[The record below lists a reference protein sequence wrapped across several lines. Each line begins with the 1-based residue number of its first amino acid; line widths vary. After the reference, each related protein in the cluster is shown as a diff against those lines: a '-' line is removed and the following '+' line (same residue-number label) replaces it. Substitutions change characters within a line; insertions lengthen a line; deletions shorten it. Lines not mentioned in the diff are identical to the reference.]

1 MRDNAL
7 SEPLVAAA
15 PDRILIVDR
24 DAGIANFVKLNL
36 EERGF
41 VVQHVADGAAALQM
55 IRTDA
60 PALVLTDLDL
70 PGLDGLEMIRRL
82 RADPMLSALPLIILT
97 GRGMSID
104 KVAGFSA
111 GADDYVVKP
120 FDTLELVAR
129 VTNTLRR
136 NKEFRE
142 VSPLTELP
150 GNTRILREISERVRL
165 GYQFAVSYIDID
177 RFKAVNDVYGFGRG
191 DEFIQAL
198 AKCLRRAVAAIGD
211 PPVFLGHVGGDDF
224 ILICSPEQL
233 SPLTKFAVM
242 DFERTSAAMYDPP
255 DALRGYVEIVNRRG
269 EVLKVSLV
277 SLSIGVAMSTQ
288 RRFTD
293 PREVVAVASEMK
305 SVAKK
310 HFGSYVAVD
319 RRADGVPASR

>member
-1 MRDNAL
+1 MRDNEF
-7 SEPLVAAA
+7 SEPLPAPE
-15 PDRILIVDR
+15 PDRILIVDQ
-24 DAGIANFVKLNL
+24 DEGIANFVRLNL

-41 VVQHVADGAAALQM
+41 RVTYLTDGAEALDL
-55 IRTDA
+55 IKAEA

-70 PGLDGLEMIRRL
+70 PGLDGLELIRRL
-82 RADPMLSALPLIILT
+82 RADPLLSALPLIVLT

-111 GADDYVVKP
+111 GADDYIVKP
-120 FDTLELVAR
+120 FDTLELIAR

-165 GYQFAVSYIDID
+165 GQDYAVSYLDID

-198 AKCLRRAVAAIGD
+198 AKVLRRAVAAIGD

-224 ILICSPEQL
+224 ILICTPEQL
-233 SPLTKFAVM
+233 SALTKYAVV
-242 DFERTSAAMYDPP
+242 DFERTSAAMYDPL

-269 EVLKVSLV
+269 EVMKVSLV

-310 HFGSYVAVD
+310 QFGSYVAVD
-319 RRADGVPASR
+319 RRADGVPA